1 MSRLTRISALALL
14 LSAAGCAALRTAPPE
29 QNAELRLAQG
39 SAAFDAG
46 RYNDAFDQ
54 LAWVYTH
61 CAGREAGF
69 EAALAMAALELDP
82 RHPTGRPE
90 VGMQLLAE
98 LILDPTTPDPVRA
111 VTRTTYL
118 LGLGLGARPA
128 ASPVSPPGE
137 GAVPPAE
144 AVAPAEAVSPEEAVR
159 PADEETPP
167 PAGLPAQPVADGF
180 RRAPIGAE
188 PVFGCGRVLR
198 EAGPAPASLPTLPG
212 PSLAAMLAESE
223 ADRAAQAAQA
233 ATMLE
238 ELNRLRRELTE
249 TRAELERIRRT
260 LRP

>member
-14 LSAAGCAALRTAPPE
+14 FSATGCAAFRMAPPE

-39 SAAFDAG
+39 LAAFDAG

-61 CAGREAGF
+61 CSGREAGL
-69 EAALAMAALELDP
+69 EAAMAMAALELDP

-98 LILDPTTPDPVRA
+98 LILDATTPIAVRPIA
-111 VTRTTYL
+111 RTTYL
-118 LGLGLGARPA
+118 LGLGLGARPVASPARPTGEGGAAPASA
-128 ASPVSPPGE
+128 ASP
-137 GAVPPAE
+137 AE
-144 AVAPAEAVSPEEAVR
+144 TALL
-159 PADEETPP
+159 ADEDTPP
-167 PAGLPAQPVADGF
+167 PAGRPARPGAAGF
-180 RRAPIGAE
+180 RPDRIGAD

-198 EAGPAPASLPTLPG
+198 EAGTAPAELPTLPG

-238 ELNRLRRELTE
+238 ELTRLRRELTE

>member
-14 LSAAGCAALRTAPPE
+14 LSATGCAALRTAPPG
-29 QNAELRLAQG
+29 QDAELRIAQG
-39 SAAFDAG
+39 LAAFDAG
-46 RYNDAFDQ
+46 QYNDAFDH

-61 CAGREAGF
+61 CSGREAGL

-98 LILDPTTPDPVRA
+98 LILDPTTPDPVRP
-111 VTRTTYL
+111 VVRTTYL

-128 ASPVSPPGE
+128 ANHVSPTGE
-137 GAVPPAE
+137 ESVPPAE
-144 AVAPAEAVSPEEAVR
+144 AESPAGAVR

-167 PAGLPAQPVADGF
+167 PARQPVPPVDDGF
-180 RRAPIGAE
+180 RQARIGAD
-188 PVFGCGRVLR
+188 PVFGCGWVLR
-198 EAGPAPASLPTLPG
+198 EASPAPAELPTLPG
-212 PSLAAMLAESE
+212 PSLAAMLAEAE

-233 ATMLE
+233 ATTLE
-238 ELNRLRRELTE
+238 ELTRLRRELTE

>member
-14 LSAAGCAALRTAPPE
+14 LSATGCAALRSAPPE

-46 RYNDAFDQ
+46 QYNDAFDQ

-61 CAGREAGF
+61 CSGREAGL
-69 EAALAMAALELDP
+69 EAAMAMAALELDP

-90 VGMQLLAE
+90 VGMDLLAE

-111 VTRTTYL
+111 VARTTYL

-128 ASPVSPPGE
+128 ASPASPPGE
-137 GAVPPAE
+137 GAVSPEE
-144 AVAPAEAVSPEEAVR
+144 AVSPEAVSPEEAVR

-180 RRAPIGAE
+180 RQTPIGAE
-188 PVFGCGRVLR
+188 PVFGCGGVLR
-198 EAGPAPASLPTLPG
+198 EAGPAPAALPTLPG

-223 ADRAAQAAQA
+223 ADRTAQAAQA

-238 ELNRLRRELTE
+238 ELTRLRRELTE